1 MLDHRDMSEYNSNC
15 KFSNPYI
22 DNQGTVGYT
31 LVEIAVA
38 IALLSLTLLA
48 ISELFARSL
57 AATHRAENLTK
68 AVSLAQAQIET
79 MLSQEY
85 EVLTVGT
92 FEQRNNVFEVFDRET
107 LVDFIDPSTLT
118 PQQTETGLKRIIV
131 NVFYPSP
138 LGEKTLTL
146 STLKADQ

>member
-1 MLDHRDMSEYNSNC
+1 MYAYNNH
-15 KFSNPYI
+15 KLANK
-22 DNQGTVGYT
+22 TGYT
-31 LVEIAVA
+31 LIELVVA
-38 IALLSLTLLA
+38 IAILTLTLFGVA
-48 ISELFARSL
+48 ELFSRSL

-79 MLSQEY
+79 ALATEY
-85 EVLTVGT
+85 EILTVGG
-92 FEQRNNVFEVFDRET
+92 FEARHNVFEVFDRET
-107 LVDFIDPSTLT
+107 SVDFIDPSNFT
-118 PQQTETGLKRIIV
+118 PQPTDTGLKRVTV